1 MGGATIYN
9 TPVLQYSRVSIVS
22 TIESVDISR
31 ASRPV
36 SMKSFRQI
44 GIRRQAAW
52 LTSQFRIQ
60 YCHEGHSGAE
70 SEKQP
75 MILRATI
82 TFLLVF
88 LAFFNPGIASAQ
100 GPAQKLS
107 ISMSSTG
114 MPSIQLFIARE
125 KNFFREEGF
134 DPQLIRMS
142 ANAAIAAGVAGELEA
157 LGSVGSAVRAIMRGV
172 PLRVVSVDLR
182 RPIFWLVSRGE
193 FRAAKDLKG
202 KILGIV
208 TINGSQHSAARKM
221 LAIHGVDSD
230 KELTFVQ
237 VGDESS
243 QLQAL
248 VSNSIQVAAL
258 TPPYVFLARDKF
270 KMNVLESSIDKF
282 PSIQQGIGVQVKTFQ
297 EQPDWLRRLLRVK
310 AKATRFFHEN
320 EKETADLLARVWKS
334 DVATATEWYRRCK
347 PAFTPSGIP
356 TDEEIKEF
364 LAEEAQVL
372 KLGESVPSSKIFDF
386 SLQRAVNREL
396 GI

>member
-1 MGGATIYN
+1 
-9 TPVLQYSRVSIVS
+9 
-22 TIESVDISR
+22 
-31 ASRPV
+31 
-36 SMKSFRQI
+36 MKSFRQI
-44 GIRRQAAW
+44 GVRRQADFKAVRELSSVALAWAYEFW

-60 YCHEGHSGAE
+60 YCHEERSFAEINKSMMFGAT
-70 SEKQP
+70 
-75 MILRATI
+75 LTL
-82 TFLLVF
+82 LLV
-88 LAFFNPGIASAQ
+88 LAAFFGPGIAGAQ

-142 ANAAIAAGVAGELEA
+142 ANAAIAAGVAGELDA

-202 KILGIV
+202 KALGIA

-243 QLQAL
+243 QLQAM

-282 PSIQQGIGVQVKTFQ
+282 PSIQQGIGVQVKVFQ
-297 EQPDWLRRLLRVK
+297 EQPDWLRKLLRVK

-347 PAFTPSGIP
+347 PAFTPAGIP

-372 KLGESVPSSKIFDF
+372 KLAEAVPATKIFDF

-396 GI
+396 GIKG

>member
-1 MGGATIYN
+1 MKIC
-9 TPVLQYSRVSIVS
+9 RS
-22 TIESVDISR
+22 T
-31 ASRPV
+31 
-36 SMKSFRQI
+36 FHYL
-44 GIRRQAAW
+44 RR
-52 LTSQFRIQ
+52 LPT
-60 YCHEGHSGAE
+60 
-70 SEKQP
+70 
-75 MILRATI
+75 MLRAKFACILT
-82 TFLLVF
+82 LLVF
-88 LAFFNPGIASAQ
+88 FSSDIAGAQ
-100 GPAQKLS
+100 APAQKLS

-114 MPSIQLFIARE
+114 MPSIQLYIARE

-142 ANAAIAAGVAGELEA
+142 ANTAIAAGITGELDA
-157 LGSVGSAVRAIMRGV
+157 LGSVGSAVRAIMRGA
-172 PLRVVSVDLR
+172 PLRILSVDLR

-193 FRAAKDLKG
+193 FRTAKEIKG
-202 KILGIV
+202 KHLGIA

-237 VGDESS
+237 VGDESA

-297 EQPDWLRRLLRVK
+297 DQPNWLRRLLRVK

-320 EKETADLLARVWKS
+320 EKETAEILARVWKS
-334 DVATATEWYRRCK
+334 DLATATEWYRRCK
-347 PAFTPSGIP
+347 PAFTPAGIP

-364 LAEEAQVL
+364 LADEAQVL
-372 KLGESVPSSKIFDF
+372 KLNETVLPSRVFDF
-386 SLQRAVNREL
+386 SLQRAVNGEL
-396 GI
+396 GIKG

>member
-1 MGGATIYN
+1 
-9 TPVLQYSRVSIVS
+9 
-22 TIESVDISR
+22 
-31 ASRPV
+31 
-36 SMKSFRQI
+36 MKSFRQI
-44 GIRRQAAW
+44 GVRRQADFKAVRELSSVALAWAYEFW

-60 YCHEGHSGAE
+60 YCHEERSFAE
-70 SEKQP
+70 INKS
-75 MILRATI
+75 MMFGATI
-82 TFLLVF
+82 TLLLV
-88 LAFFNPGIASAQ
+88 LAAFFGPGIAGAQ

-142 ANAAIAAGVAGELEA
+142 ANAAIAAGVAGELDA

-202 KILGIV
+202 KALGIA

-243 QLQAL
+243 QLQAM

-282 PSIQQGIGVQVKTFQ
+282 PSIQQGIGVQVKVFQ
-297 EQPDWLRRLLRVK
+297 EQPDWLRKLLRVK

-347 PAFTPSGIP
+347 PAFTPAGIP

-372 KLGESVPSSKIFDF
+372 KLAEAVPATKIFDF

-396 GI
+396 GIKG